1 MELGLDTLIYLGG
14 IVALAALMLFV
25 GFRRPQGGTG
35 LDPKL
40 LEEMKTDR
48 DGWRETA
55 EARGLEAQEARE
67 RLARL
72 ETAAE
77 ERDRLRDSLDTL
89 KQEKDGLDREFA
101 RLKAEHQAAQTHH
114 AEKLVEL
121 EKAREGLSVTFKNL
135 ANEILQSRGEALN
148 KQGAETLQTLLKPLR
163 EQLDGFQKKVIED
176 SEKRFGQTSELKT
189 LVSTLHEDSRRMSED
204 AKNLANALRS
214 QSKVQGD
221 WGEFVLAS
229 ILERAG
235 LREGQE
241 YFTQE
246 SETTSE
252 GSRLRPDVVVDMPNN
267 QKLVI
272 DAKVSLT
279 AFERCV
285 NAETEEERAKAL
297 KHHLTSV
304 KSHIKTLGEKDYPAL
319 YEGVSF
325 TLMFIP
331 LEGAASLALQ
341 NDPDLAA
348 YAWDRDVMIATP
360 TTLMMAMR
368 TVQNLWVIERQ
379 NQNAKEIAERAG
391 KLYDKF
397 EGFVKDLDNVGAR
410 LDQAQA
416 AWHGAK
422 GKLVD
427 GPGNLVRQTEM
438 LKRLGAS
445 TKKSLPGDYLAAA
458 GVGEEDEDG
467 TPALE
472 SPRED

>member
-1 MELGLDTLIYLGG
+1 MNFGLETYLYLGG
-14 IVALAALMLFV
+14 LVILAAIFLAV
-25 GFRRPQGGTG
+25 GLRRPQATGG

-40 LEEMKTDR
+40 LEKMEAER
-48 DGWRETA
+48 DSWRRTA
-55 EARGLEAQEARE
+55 EAKSAEAQEARE

-72 ETAAE
+72 EAAAE
-77 ERDRLRDSLDTL
+77 ERDRLRDRLEELQRERNALATELSGL
-89 KQEKDGLDREFA
+89 KEKHEA
-101 RLKAEHQAAQTHH
+101 AERHH
-114 AEKLVEL
+114 ADKLAEL
-121 EKAREGLSVTFKNL
+121 EKAREKL
-135 ANEILQSRGEALN
+135 AESFEATANKILKASGEELN
-148 KQGAETLQTLLKPLR
+148 RKGSETLQTMLKPLR
-163 EQLDGFQKKVIED
+163 EQLDGFQKRVAED
-176 SEKRFGQTSELKT
+176 AEKRSSQTGALHQ
-189 LVSTLHEDSRRMSED
+189 LVSTLHADARRMSED

-235 LREGQE
+235 LREGHE
-241 YFTQE
+241 YHTQD
-246 SETTSE
+246 SVTSE
-252 GSRLRPDVVVDMPNN
+252 DGTRQRPDVIVDMPNS

-285 NAETEEERAKAL
+285 NAETEEDRDAAL
-297 KHHLTSV
+297 KQHLASV
-304 KSHIKTLGEKDYPAL
+304 KSHIKTLGEKDYPSK
-319 YEGVSF
+319 YPGVSF
-325 TLMFIP
+325 TLMFVP

-379 NQNAKEIAERAG
+379 NQNAKEIADRAG

-397 EGFVKDLDNVGAR
+397 EGFVKDLDDVGNR
-410 LDQAQA
+410 LTQAQDS
-416 AWHGAK
+416 WHKAK
-422 GKLVD
+422 GKLTT
-427 GPGNLVRQTEM
+427 GAGNLVRQTEM

-445 TKKSLPGDYLAAA
+445 TKKSLPEDYLAAA
-458 GVGEEDEDG
+458 DIEEDDP
-467 TPALE
+467 PALE
-472 SPRED
+472 APGDS